1 MAFLIP
7 IFQRILNQ
15 NPHLNDRRQKRA
27 KIDDTRAVILS
38 PTRELAEQIAV
49 EAKKLAR
56 HTGIIIQTAVGG
68 TGKRFM
74 LQMMQSQG
82 CHVLIATPGRL
93 NDILSDRS
101 SGVTTPNVNAFVLDE
116 ADRLLDEGFWPQV
129 EEIKRSFPDPLDA
142 DRQSLMFS
150 ATIPRQV
157 VGIVED
163 TLKPGFEF
171 IKTVDDDE
179 IPTHQRVQQKIV
191 TAAGLENMLP
201 ALYELIGREVADRQ
215 DGARPF
221 KAIVY
226 FNTTAETDYANSS
239 FYHLKRRDPNIPPAI
254 VIHARLSQQ
263 GRTSAA
269 MAFRR
274 ADSAVLLSS
283 DVTARGMDF
292 PDVTHVIQMGL
303 PRDGETYVHRLGRT
317 ARAGK
322 EGEGWLFVSPIERNE
337 IKRRLRGIPIKP
349 DRSLRAAS
357 VDMKQ
362 EADVPESV
370 AQILTSVTNALQNV
384 DKREKSSYYR
394 SLLGAFN
401 WANNKQDLVDA
412 LGDLSRY
419 SWGMAEPPPVSS
431 GIARKLGFN
440 RTIGLNINDDALADD
455 SRRDGFDRDRS
466 SSSFGDRRG
475 GFGERRSS
483 FGSSRSGGFGDRR
496 SSFGS
501 SGGGSF
507 GSRDGFRD
515 RENFKPRENFQSRDK
530 FASRGRARY

>member
-1 MAFLIP
+1 MHA
-7 IFQRILNQ
+7 
-15 NPHLNDRRQKRA
+15 
-27 KIDDTRAVILS
+27 
-38 PTRELAEQIAV
+38 
-49 EAKKLAR
+49 
-56 HTGIIIQTAVGG
+56 
-68 TGKRFM
+68 
-74 LQMMQSQG
+74 QG
-82 CHVLIATPGRL
+82 CHVLVATPGRL
-93 NDILSDRS
+93 NDILSDS
-101 SGVTTPNVNAFVLDE
+101 STGVTTQKVNAFVLDE

-129 EEIKRSFPDPLDA
+129 EEIKRSFPDPIDS

-179 IPTHQRVQQKIV
+179 VPTHQRVQQMLV
-191 TAAGLENMLP
+191 RAEGLENMLP
-201 ALYELIGREVADRQ
+201 GLYELISRELMERQ
-215 DGARPF
+215 KGTKPF

-226 FNTTAETDYANSS
+226 FNTTAETDYANSA
-239 FYHLKRRDPNIPPAI
+239 FYHLRRKDPNLPTIIP
-254 VIHARLSQQ
+254 IHARLTQQ

-269 MAFRR
+269 MAFKR
-274 ADSAVLLSS
+274 ASSAVLLSS

-303 PRDGETYVHRLGRT
+303 PRDSETYVHRLGRT

-322 EGEGWLFVSPIERNE
+322 EGEGWLFVSPVEERD

-349 DRSLRAAS
+349 DNSLRAAKI
-357 VDMKQ
+357 DMRQ

-370 AQILTSVTNALQNV
+370 AQILTGVTNALQNV
-384 DKREKSSYYR
+384 DRVDKANYFR
-394 SLLGAFN
+394 SMLGAFN
-401 WANNKQDLVDA
+401 WVHNKQDLVDA

-419 SWGMAEPPPVSS
+419 SWGMAQPPPIS
-431 GIARKLGFN
+431 GALARKLGFD
-440 RTIGLNINDDALADD
+440 RTDGLNISNEP
-455 SRRDGFDRDRS
+455 SFEEGRRDGYGRDRS
-466 SSSFGDRRG
+466 SNSGERRG
-475 GFGERRSS
+475 GY
-483 FGSSRSGGFGDRR
+483 GDRR

-515 RENFKPRENFQSRDK
+515 RESFRPRNNFQSR
-530 FASRGRARY
+530 GRSAPRDRPRY